1 MAKRSYRKM
10 TDQEKA
16 EWKELCAYVHSD
28 VMQYDENQG
37 LNTPMCLRLKGLTQ
51 NKFMA
56 NNNIE
61 NAANYSFKVILNTFI
76 YCMPKIKSAVSSCAF
91 QDEMHKFNYILKI
104 VEKDINTVYI
114 RMKAAEKAEKE
125 VAECDFT
132 ESFEYVNNFKASE
145 KKPISNKL
153 DDLW

>member
-10 TDQEKA
+10 TEQEKA
-16 EWKELCAYVHSD
+16 EWKELCAFVHSE

-37 LNTPMCLRLKGLTQ
+37 LSRPMFLRLKGLTQ

-56 NNNIE
+56 NNNTE
-61 NAANYSFKVILNTFI
+61 SMANYSFKVILNTFI

-114 RMKAAEKAEKE
+114 RMKAAKKAEE
-125 VAECDFT
+125 EAAGQDFT
-132 ESFEYVNNFKASE
+132 ESFDYVNNFKASE
-145 KKPISNKL
+145 KKPISKKF